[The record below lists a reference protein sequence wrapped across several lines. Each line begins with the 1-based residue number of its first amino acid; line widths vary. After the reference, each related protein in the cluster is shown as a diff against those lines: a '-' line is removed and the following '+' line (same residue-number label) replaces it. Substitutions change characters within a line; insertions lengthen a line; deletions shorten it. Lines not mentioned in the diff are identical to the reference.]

1 MTGFID
7 RTENFM
13 SASILNMTKPRCVY
27 LENVLNFWTVLL
39 KFMKVSIG
47 LRTDILLV
55 CLPRPMN
62 R

>member
-7 RTENFM
+7 RDGKFYECKYFEHDETALRIFG
-13 SASILNMTKPRCVY
+13 KR
-27 LENVLNFWTVLL
+27 LEFLDV